1 LITASSTK
9 FSNHDRR
16 NGGDGWD
23 LAVWPLREGAVQG
36 NVAWIRSST
45 GSHLLTRCYTLPGLE
60 SIADDSLPYKQ
71 RATDM

>member
-36 NVAWIRSST
+36 NVAWIR
-45 GSHLLTRCYTLPGLE
+45 
-60 SIADDSLPYKQ
+60 
-71 RATDM
+71 